1 MIKYTPMIEQY
12 LVVKAQVPD
21 AFLFFRLGDFYE
33 MFFEDAILASK
44 ELEITLTGR
53 EGGVEERIPMCG
65 IPYHAAEN
73 YIARLIEKGYKVA
86 ICDQVEAPEE
96 AKGIVRRE
104 IVRIVTPGTLMDG
117 KMLSESVNNYIAC
130 AVESGERFGFAV
142 CDLSTGELHVTS
154 AQLSLELLLDEF
166 TAFAPAEML
175 GTAELLEQVSKNLL
189 LTAKPVVF
197 TEWNQA
203 DEKMLRQH
211 FRDELLQPLDSA
223 CLQVLSLLLNY
234 LSATQKR
241 MLSHITQ
248 IRFYESAQYMMMDPF
263 TRRNLELVETVRER
277 TKKGSLLWLLDE
289 SVTSMG
295 GRMLRRWIEKPLM
308 QVAQIEHRLEA
319 VDSLY
324 RQLIVRD
331 DIRRHLQQI
340 YDLERLTARVSYGS
354 ANGRDLLALQVS
366 LSEIPQLR
374 QICLD
379 SDSATLQNLAKRMDL
394 CEDVH
399 EWIAAAIVDEPPIS
413 IRDGG
418 IIRDGYHARLDQ
430 LKEADRNGKQWIAEL
445 ERQEREKTGI
455 KSLKIGYNRIFGYYI
470 EITRSHLT
478 SLPEG
483 TYERKQTLANAERF
497 VTPELKEKEA
507 LILEAQEKMVDI
519 EQELFIQL
527 RERIGGQIA
536 RLQRLAEIVAEID
549 VYQSLATIS
558 AANRFKRPSLTDGF
572 SFQVEQGRH
581 PVVERVMKSGAFVA
595 NDTRLSEDEGGVL
608 LITGPNM
615 AGKSTYMRQV
625 AIIAIMA
632 QIGCFVPAEQ
642 ANVSLID
649 RIFTRIGAA
658 DDLIAGQSTFM
669 VEMMDIQVMTEKAT
683 KRSLVIIDELG
694 RGTSTGEGMAIAQA
708 VIEFMHDE
716 IGCKTLVSTHFHELA
731 HLEESLNS
739 LRNYCMA
746 VKESDQQVTFLRK
759 LIPGAADTSYGIYCA
774 RIAGLPESIIQRS
787 YTLLSG
793 FITREAIAPYEMK
806 QTAAAAEPIVQLS
819 LFAEADKPQQ
829 DKAKKKLDSKH
840 EQVIE
845 EIRAL
850 DLINMTPLQAINF
863 VYELKQKLTDK

>member
-12 LVVKAQVPD
+12 LMVKAEVPD

-86 ICDQVEAPEE
+86 ICEQVENPEE

-104 IVRIVTPGTLMDG
+104 IVRIITPGTLMDG

-130 AVESGERFGFAV
+130 AVESDERFGFAV

-154 AQLSLELLLDEF
+154 VELSLELLLDEF
-166 TAFAPAEML
+166 TAFGPAEML
-175 GTAELLEQVSKNLL
+175 GTSNLLDQVSKNLL

-203 DEKMLRQH
+203 DEQMLRGH
-211 FRDELLQPLDSA
+211 FTDMLLQPLDSA
-223 CLQVLSLLLNY
+223 CLQVLSLLMNY
-234 LSATQKR
+234 LNATQKR

-308 QVAQIEHRLEA
+308 QVTQIEHRLEA

-324 RQLIVRD
+324 RQLIIRD

-366 LSEIPQLR
+366 LSEIPHIR
-374 QICLD
+374 QICID
-379 SDSATLQNLAKRMDL
+379 SDSTTLQNLAKRMDL

-418 IIRDGYHARLDQ
+418 IIRDGYHSRLDQ

-549 VYQSLATIS
+549 VYQSLATVS
-558 AANRFKRPSLTDGF
+558 AANRYKRPSLSDGF

-581 PVVERVMKSGAFVA
+581 PVVETVMKSGSFVA
-595 NDTRLSEDEGGVL
+595 NDTHLSEDEGSVL

-632 QIGCFVPAEQ
+632 QIGCFVPADY

-708 VIEFMHDE
+708 VIEFMHDQ

-731 HLEESLNS
+731 HLEESLRS

-793 FITREAIAPYEMK
+793 FIAREQTAPYEQK
-806 QTAAAAEPIVQLS
+806 QTAAAVEPIIQLS
-819 LFAEADKPQQ
+819 LFAEADKPALE
-829 DKAKKKLDSKH
+829 KAKKKIDPKH
-840 EQVIE
+840 EQVLE

>member
-1 MIKYTPMIEQY
+1 
-12 LVVKAQVPD
+12 
-21 AFLFFRLGDFYE
+21 
-33 MFFEDAILASK
+33 
-44 ELEITLTGR
+44 
-53 EGGVEERIPMCG
+53 MC
-65 IPYHAAEN
+65 AEN

-86 ICDQVEAPEE
+86 ICEQVEKPEE

-104 IVRIVTPGTLMDG
+104 IVRIVTPGTLMEG
-117 KMLSESVNNYIAC
+117 KMLSDSVNNYIA
-130 AVESGERFGFAV
+130 AAIAHDDKYGFAV

-154 AQLSLELLLDEF
+154 VDLSLELLLDEF
-166 TAFAPAEML
+166 TAFSPSEML
-175 GTAELLEQVSKNLL
+175 GDPDLMEQVKTNLL
-189 LTAKPVVF
+189 LTSKTVVF
-197 TEWNQA
+197 TQWDSV
-203 DEKMLRQH
+203 DEQFTRQH
-211 FRDELLQPLDSA
+211 FSADLIRPLDQA
-223 CLQVLSLLLNY
+223 GLQALSLLMNY

-241 MLSHITQ
+241 MLSHITH
-248 IRFYESAQYMMMDPF
+248 IRLYESNQFMMMDSF

-277 TKKGSLLWLLDE
+277 SKKGSLLWLLDE

-308 QVAQIEHRLEA
+308 QVSQIEQRLEA
-319 VDSLY
+319 VDCFY
-324 RQLIVRD
+324 RQLIIRD
-331 DIRRHLQQI
+331 DIRHHLQQI
-340 YDLERLTARVSYGS
+340 YDLERLTARISYGS
-354 ANGRDLLALQVS
+354 ANGRDLLALQLS
-366 LSEIPQLR
+366 LAAIPALR
-374 QICLD
+374 QICMD
-379 SDSATLQNLAKRMDL
+379 SDSNTLQQLAKRMDL
-394 CEDVH
+394 CEDVLS
-399 EWIAAAIVDEPPIS
+399 WISAAIVDEPPVS

-418 IIRDGYHARLDQ
+418 IIRDGYHEHLDQ
-430 LKEADRNGKQWIAEL
+430 LKEADRNGKQWMAEL

-470 EITRSHLT
+470 EITRSHLVN
-478 SLPEG
+478 LPEG

-519 EQELFIQL
+519 EQELFIKL
-527 RERIGGQIA
+527 REQIA
-536 RLQRLAEIVAEID
+536 AQISRLQQLAEIVAEVD
-549 VYQSLATIS
+549 VYQSLATVS
-558 AANRFKRPSLTDGF
+558 AANRFKRPYLTDGY
-572 SFQVEQGRH
+572 SFQVGQGRH
-581 PVVERVMKSGAFVA
+581 PVVETVMKSGSFVA
-595 NDTRLSEDEGGVL
+595 NDTHLSEEDGIVL

-632 QIGCFVPAEQ
+632 QIGCFVPAEH

-731 HLEESLNS
+731 HLEETLSS

-746 VKESDQQVTFLRK
+746 VKENNQQVTFLRK

-787 YTLLSG
+787 YTLLNG
-793 FITREAIAPYEMK
+793 FMARETIAPYET
-806 QTAAAAEPIVQLS
+806 QQVAATTEPIVQLS
-819 LFAEADKPQQ
+819 LFAEADKPTE
-829 DKAKKKLDSKH
+829 KVKKKLDLKT
-840 EQVIE
+840 EQVVD
-845 EIRAL
+845 
-850 DLINMTPLQAINF
+850 DLRNADIINMTPLQAMNL
-863 VYELKQKLTDK
+863 VYELKKKLAEK

>member
-1 MIKYTPMIEQY
+1 M
-12 LVVKAQVPD
+12 
-21 AFLFFRLGDFYE
+21 LG
-33 MFFEDAILASK
+33 SK
-44 ELEITLTGR
+44 ELI
-53 EGGVEERIPMCG
+53 
-65 IPYHAAEN
+65 
-73 YIARLIEKGYKVA
+73 
-86 ICDQVEAPEE
+86 
-96 AKGIVRRE
+96 
-104 IVRIVTPGTLMDG
+104 
-117 KMLSESVNNYIAC
+117 
-130 AVESGERFGFAV
+130 
-142 CDLSTGELHVTS
+142 
-154 AQLSLELLLDEF
+154 
-166 TAFAPAEML
+166 
-175 GTAELLEQVSKNLL
+175 EQVSNHLL

-197 TEWNQA
+197 TEWDS
-203 DEKMLRQH
+203 DEESMIRQH
-211 FRDELLQPLDSA
+211 FAVEFIQPLDNA
-223 CLQVLSLLLNY
+223 GLRAVSLLMNY
-234 LSATQKR
+234 LNATQKR

-248 IRFYESAQYMMMDPF
+248 IRLYESTQYMMMDPF

-308 QVAQIEHRLEA
+308 QVLQIEQRLEA

-324 RQLIVRD
+324 RQLIIRD
-331 DIRRHLQQI
+331 DIRRHLQHI

-354 ANGRDLLALQVS
+354 ANGRDLIALQLS
-366 LSEIPQLR
+366 LTEIPALL
-374 QICLD
+374 QICRD
-379 SDSATLQNLAKRMDL
+379 SDSITLQNLAKRIDL
-394 CEDVH
+394 CEDVRG
-399 EWIAAAIVDEPPIS
+399 WIAEAIVDEPPIS

-418 IIRDGYHARLDQ
+418 LIRDGYHTHLDH
-430 LKEADRNGKQWIAEL
+430 LKEADRNGKQWMAEL

-470 EITRSHLT
+470 EITRSHLA

-519 EQELFIQL
+519 EQELFVKL

-536 RLQRLAEIVAEID
+536 RLQRLAEIIAEVD
-549 VYQSLATIS
+549 VYQSLATVS
-558 AANRFKRPSLTDGF
+558 AANRFKRPFLTDGY

-581 PVVERVMKSGAFVA
+581 PVVETVMKSGAFVA
-595 NDTRLSEDEGGVL
+595 NDTRLGEEDGIVL

-632 QIGCFVPAEQ
+632 QMGCFVPAEH

-708 VIEFMHDE
+708 VIEFMHNE

-731 HLEESLNS
+731 HLEESLSS

-746 VKESDQQVTFLRK
+746 VKESNQQVTFLRK

-787 YTLLSG
+787 YTLLNG
-793 FITREAIAPYEMK
+793 FIARETMAPYEIH
-806 QTAAAAEPIVQLS
+806 QAAATVEPIVQLS
-819 LFAEADKPQQ
+819 LFAEADKPQP
-829 DKAKKKLDSKH
+829 DKTKKKLDIKID
-840 EQVIE
+840 QIIE
-845 EIRAL
+845 DIRST
-850 DLINMTPLQAINF
+850 DLINMTPLQAMNLI
-863 VYELKQKLTDK
+863 YELKQKIMDH

>member
-12 LVVKAQVPD
+12 LLVKAEVPD

-33 MFFEDAILASK
+33 MFFDDAILASK

-53 EGGVEERIPMCG
+53 DGGTQEKIPMCG

-86 ICDQVEAPEE
+86 ICEQVEKPEE

-104 IVRIVTPGTLMDG
+104 IVRIVTPGTLMEG
-117 KMLSESVNNYIAC
+117 KMLSDSVNNYIA
-130 AVESGERFGFAV
+130 AAIAHDDKYGFAV

-154 AQLSLELLLDEF
+154 VELSLELLLDEF
-166 TAFAPAEML
+166 TAFAPSEML
-175 GTAELLEQVSKNLL
+175 GAADLVEQVRANLL
-189 LTAKPVVF
+189 LTSKAVVF
-197 TEWNQA
+197 TQWDSV
-203 DEKMLRQH
+203 DEQFTRQH
-211 FRDELLQPLDSA
+211 FAAEHIKPLDPA
-223 CLQVLSLLLNY
+223 CLYALTLLMNY

-241 MLSHITQ
+241 MLSHITH
-248 IRFYESAQYMMMDPF
+248 IRQYESNQFMMMDSF

-277 TKKGSLLWLLDE
+277 SKKGSLLWLLDE

-308 QVAQIEHRLEA
+308 QVAQIDQRLEA
-319 VDSLY
+319 VDCFY
-324 RQLIVRD
+324 RQLIIRD
-331 DIRRHLQQI
+331 DIRHHLQQI
-340 YDLERLTARVSYGS
+340 YDLERLTARISYGS
-354 ANGRDLLALQVS
+354 ANGRDLLALQLS
-366 LSEIPQLR
+366 LAAIPALR

-379 SDSATLQNLAKRMDL
+379 SDSNTLQQLAKRMDL
-394 CEDVH
+394 CEDVLS
-399 EWIAAAIVDEPPIS
+399 WISAAIVDEPPVS

-418 IIRDGYHARLDQ
+418 IIRDGYHEHLDQ
-430 LKEADRNGKQWIAEL
+430 LKEADRNGKQWMAEL

-470 EITRSHLT
+470 EITRSHLVN
-478 SLPEG
+478 LPEG

-519 EQELFIQL
+519 EQELFIKL
-527 RERIGGQIA
+527 REQIA
-536 RLQRLAEIVAEID
+536 QQISRLQQLAEIVAEVD
-549 VYQSLATIS
+549 VYQSLATVS
-558 AANRFKRPSLTDGF
+558 AANRFKRPYLTDGY
-572 SFQVEQGRH
+572 SFQVGQGRH
-581 PVVERVMKSGAFVA
+581 PVVETVMKSGSFVA
-595 NDTRLSEDEGGVL
+595 NDTHLSEEDGIVL

-632 QIGCFVPAEQ
+632 QIGCFVPAEH

-731 HLEESLNS
+731 HLEETLSS

-746 VKESDQQVTFLRK
+746 VRESNQQVTFLRK

-787 YTLLSG
+787 YTLLNG
-793 FITREAIAPYEMK
+793 FIARESIAPYET
-806 QTAAAAEPIVQLS
+806 QQVAAAAEPFVQLS
-819 LFAEADKPQQ
+819 LFAEADKPQA
-829 DKAKKKLDSKH
+829 DKAKKKLDPKT
-840 EQVIE
+840 EQVIDE
-845 EIRAL
+845 LRNADI
-850 DLINMTPLQAINF
+850 INMTPLQAMNL
-863 VYELKQKLTDK
+863 VYELKKKLAEK

>member
-12 LVVKAQVPD
+12 LVVKAEVPD

-33 MFFEDAILASK
+33 MFFDDAILASK

-53 EGGVEERIPMCG
+53 DGGIQEKIPMCG

-86 ICDQVEAPEE
+86 ICEQVEKPEE

-104 IVRIVTPGTLMDG
+104 IVRIVTPGTLMEG
-117 KMLSESVNNYIAC
+117 KMLSDSVNNYIAS
-130 AVESGERFGFAV
+130 AIAHEGKYGFAV

-154 AQLSLELLLDEF
+154 VDLSLELLLDEF
-166 TAFAPAEML
+166 TAFSPSEML
-175 GTAELLEQVSKNLL
+175 GAADLVEQVKTNLL
-189 LTAKPVVF
+189 LTSKPVVF
-197 TEWNQA
+197 TEWESVDDQFI
-203 DEKMLRQH
+203 RQH
-211 FRDELLQPLDSA
+211 FSADIIRPLDLA
-223 CLQVLSLLLNY
+223 CLQALSLLMNY

-241 MLSHITQ
+241 MLSHITH
-248 IRFYESAQYMMMDPF
+248 IRLYESNQFMMMDSF

-277 TKKGSLLWLLDE
+277 SKKGSLLWLLDE

-308 QVAQIEHRLEA
+308 QVAQIEQRLEA
-319 VDSLY
+319 VDCFY
-324 RQLIVRD
+324 RQLIIRD
-331 DIRRHLQQI
+331 DIRHHLQQI
-340 YDLERLTARVSYGS
+340 YDLERLTARISYGS
-354 ANGRDLLALQVS
+354 ANGRDLLALQLS
-366 LSEIPQLR
+366 LAAIPALR

-379 SDSATLQNLAKRMDL
+379 SDSSTLQQLAKRMDL
-394 CEDVH
+394 CEDVLS
-399 EWIAAAIVDEPPIS
+399 WISAAIVDEPPVS

-418 IIRDGYHARLDQ
+418 IIRDGYHEHLDQ
-430 LKEADRNGKQWIAEL
+430 LKEADRNGKQWMAEL

-470 EITRSHLT
+470 EITRSHLVN
-478 SLPEG
+478 LPEG

-519 EQELFIQL
+519 EQELFIKL
-527 RERIGGQIA
+527 REQIA
-536 RLQRLAEIVAEID
+536 EQISRLQQLAEIIAEVD
-549 VYQSLATIS
+549 VYQSLATVS
-558 AANRFKRPSLTDGF
+558 AANRFKRPYLTDGY
-572 SFQVEQGRH
+572 SFQVGQGRH
-581 PVVERVMKSGAFVA
+581 PVVETVMKSGSFVA
-595 NDTRLSEDEGGVL
+595 NDTHLSEEDGIVL

-632 QIGCFVPAEQ
+632 QIGCFVPAEH

-708 VIEFMHDE
+708 VIEFMHDQ

-731 HLEESLNS
+731 HLEETLSS

-746 VKESDQQVTFLRK
+746 VKESNQQVTFLRK

-787 YTLLSG
+787 YTLLNG
-793 FITREAIAPYEMK
+793 FMARESISPYDT
-806 QTAAAAEPIVQLS
+806 QQVAATAEPIVQLS
-819 LFAEADKPQQ
+819 LFAEADKPQA
-829 DKAKKKLDSKH
+829 DKVKKKIDLKT
-840 EQVIE
+840 EQVVDELRNADI
-845 EIRAL
+845 
-850 DLINMTPLQAINF
+850 INMTPLQAMNL
-863 VYELKQKLTDK
+863 VYELKKKLAEK